1 MKNMLKLV
9 AAASVAAASMNA
21 VALEPWNDTPDLVI
35 NISGA
40 TAPDKLLRTMI
51 QSICDTTA
59 NDYTEFSSDTSFPS
73 KSRAAYYC
81 TVDETAA
88 AFTGLPIAADQKVL
102 FRKRSQGGSFQG
114 VGPVADDIAGEQ
126 LDLSDANS
134 GAQGGGCAGIQNGN
148 QYINCGDVEVV
159 SSDAGTSDLPPDVFV
174 SPNVSA
180 GFDPCD
186 ADCVAN
192 LDSAAITQL
201 GFGVPITNAL
211 YKALQIAQGKNP
223 DSDGDLT
230 DDLLQPVTDFLNDD
244 TNRANFRANM
254 PSLTKEQLA
263 ALFSNIAMNDWSDLR
278 FYDSNTDE
286 SYGLTSFPG
295 VAAPADTRVHICRRV
310 NGSGTQATHNLN
322 IMNCP
327 TTAANCGL
335 IATDNTPCVGVDI
348 GEDLTTDNPPGDQV
362 VNQGSACAFP
372 FGTPADPNNQVGQP
386 GKVTGL
392 TGAKVVFENSGSGN
406 VTSCM
411 DEAQAANLWALGVQS
426 LEKDSQLVDVNNPHG
441 GWTFIAIDGEA
452 PTLAN
457 VAMGKYFHWGAVSMQ
472 WAKTGGN
479 VPTGD
484 KLNILKALR
493 TNLADPGE
501 LKIANDKVDFRF
513 GYTGSLS
520 ATAPIVANPTT
531 TGVWFDET
539 LPVAQW
545 EHPQNDSFQI
555 IVPRDSS
562 KTDFSVPNAEH

>member
-9 AAASVAAASMNA
+9 AAASVAAASMNV
-21 VALEPWNDTPDLVI
+21 VALEPWNDTPDLTI

-88 AFTGLPIAADQKVL
+88 AFTGLPIAANQKVL

-114 VGPVADDIAGEQ
+114 VGPVANEVAGDQ
-126 LDLSDANS
+126 LDLSNAAS
-134 GAQGGGCAGIQNGN
+134 GAVGGGCAALVNGN
-148 QYINCGDVEVV
+148 QYTGCGDVEVV
-159 SSDAGTSDLPPDVFV
+159 LSDAGTSDLPPDVFV
-174 SPNVSA
+174 APNVSA
-180 GFDPCD
+180 GFTPCD
-186 ADCVAN
+186 SDCVGK

-201 GFGVPITNAL
+201 TFGVPVTKAL
-211 YKALQIAQGKNP
+211 YVALQIAQGK
-223 DSDGDLT
+223 DTDTDGASGIDVF
-230 DDLLQPVTDFLNDD
+230 QPESDFLGDD
-244 TNRANFRANM
+244 AKRAAYRAAM

-263 ALFSNIAMNDWSDLR
+263 ALYSNIAMNNWGDLSY
-278 FYDSNTDE
+278 YDAIGGS
-286 SYGLTSFPG
+286 SHGLTSFPG
-295 VAAPADTRVHICRRV
+295 VTAPADSRVHICRRV

-327 TTAANCGL
+327 TTSANCSL

-348 GEDLTTDNPPGDQV
+348 GEDLTTDVPPGDQV
-362 VNQGSACAFP
+362 INQGSSCAFP
-372 FGTPADPNNQVGQP
+372 FGTPADPNNQVGSP
-386 GKVTGL
+386 GKVS
-392 TGAKVVFENSGSGN
+392 GAAGDKVVFENSGSGN
-406 VTSCM
+406 VTSCLE
-411 DEAQAANLWALGVQS
+411 EAQDQNLWAIGVQS
-426 LEKDSQLVDVNNPHG
+426 LEKNSDK
-441 GWTFIAIDGEA
+441 WTFIAIDNAA

-457 VAMGKYFHWGAVSMQ
+457 TAMGNYFHWGAVSMQ
-472 WAKTGGN
+472 WRNSGVNA
-479 VPTGD
+479 PTGD

-493 TNLADPGE
+493 VNLADPGE
-501 LKIANDKVDFRF
+501 LKIANDKVDFHF

-520 ATAPIVANPTT
+520 ATGDIADPDGDGTSA
-531 TGVWFDET
+531 TGPVWFDET
-539 LPVAQW
+539 WPVAQW